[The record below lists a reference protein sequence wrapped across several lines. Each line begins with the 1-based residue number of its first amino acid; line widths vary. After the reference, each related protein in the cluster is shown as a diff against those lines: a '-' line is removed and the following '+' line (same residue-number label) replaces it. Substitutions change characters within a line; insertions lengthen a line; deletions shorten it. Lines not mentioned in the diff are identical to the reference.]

1 MDGALAPGSVAA
13 LAGSG
18 FAAGVMNALAGGGT
32 ILTFPALVL
41 LGMDTVRANATSTVA
56 LLPGAAASLWTLR
69 RETATHREWLRK
81 LLLPSVVGGTAGSVL
96 LLLTPE
102 KLFAALAPW
111 LVLFATLLFFAQIV
125 AARRAQSETSATDSA
140 GVPSSRLAVAGLAQF
155 GVAVYGGYFGAGIG
169 IMMLVLLGSLG
180 LRDIL
185 AMHGLKNFLGMTI
198 NAMACACFVAA
209 GLVEW
214 PAALLMAAGAALGG
228 LAGARFA
235 RHVGQAKARWA
246 VVVVGLV
253 VTAAMLA
260 QR

>member
-1 MDGALAPGSVAA
+1 MDGALAPESVAA

-32 ILTFPALVL
+32 ILTFPALVF
-41 LGMDTVRANATSTVA
+41 LGMDAVRANATSTVA

-69 RETATHREWLRK
+69 REAATHREWLRT
-81 LLLPSVVGGTAGSVL
+81 LFVPSVVGGTAGSVL

-102 KLFAALAPW
+102 KLFASLAPW
-111 LVLFATLLFFAQIV
+111 LVLFATLLFLAQI
-125 AARRAQSETSATDSA
+125 AAGRRTGDGRSATDAA
-140 GVPSSRLAVAGLAQF
+140 GVPSSRLAVAALAQF

-185 AMHGLKNFLGMTI
+185 AMHGLKNLLGMSI
-198 NAMACACFVAA
+198 NAMACGCFVAA

-214 PAALLMAAGAALGG
+214 PAALLMAAGAAGGG

-235 RHVGQAKARWA
+235 RHVGQTKARWA